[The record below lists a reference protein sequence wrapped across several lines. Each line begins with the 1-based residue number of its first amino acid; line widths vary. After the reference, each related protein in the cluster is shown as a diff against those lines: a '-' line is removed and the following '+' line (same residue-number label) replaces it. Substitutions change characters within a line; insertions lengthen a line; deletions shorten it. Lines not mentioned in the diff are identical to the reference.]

1 MEETFEFLLDTKVNL
16 YKNTVE
22 QLLKIIEV
30 QDRELQ
36 KLRWSETECL
46 KN

>member
-1 MEETFEFLLDTKVNL
+1 MEETIEFLLDTKLDL
-16 YKNTVE
+16 YKKTVE
-22 QLLKIIEV
+22 QLLKIIEI
-30 QDRELQ
+30 QERELQ